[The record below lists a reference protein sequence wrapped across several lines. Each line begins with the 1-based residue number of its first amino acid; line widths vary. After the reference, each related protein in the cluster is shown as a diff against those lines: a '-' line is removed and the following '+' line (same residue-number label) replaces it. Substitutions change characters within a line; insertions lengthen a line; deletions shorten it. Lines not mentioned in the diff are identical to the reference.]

1 MWGCREP
8 KGGGEI
14 GRREGG
20 HPLKLQRGT
29 GKGETR
35 QRAKEDAR
43 RTRQVLDQWEGRKKL
58 FAEKRRDKRGDWLGG
73 SLRGSM
79 TREEEGDWGKVG
91 WSGEKKSEGE
101 ERTERRRFDWVGR
114 ILGEFGAEEVGE
126 WDEAAR
132 AKRDDWGREV
142 LGGGG

>member
-1 MWGCREP
+1 
-8 KGGGEI
+8 
-14 GRREGG
+14 
-20 HPLKLQRGT
+20 
-29 GKGETR
+29 
-35 QRAKEDAR
+35 
-43 RTRQVLDQWEGRKKL
+43 
-58 FAEKRRDKRGDWLGG
+58 
-73 SLRGSM
+73 M

-126 WDEAAR
+126 WEEVAR
-132 AKRDDWGREV
+132 AEKNDWGREV